1 MNFITLVK
9 NTKKLH
15 VNEFY
20 YCFCVIRHCCCRKSK
35 YSQTSV
41 RRTRMSRILWM
52 ARTDLKG
59 RQFSLYF

>member
-41 RRTRMSRILWM
+41 RRTWM
-52 ARTDLKG
+52 
-59 RQFSLYF
+59 